1 MTRSAQGN
9 VLDRFRR
16 YQHLLMFGGGA
27 AITVVVLAAFVIN
40 AVSILRAY
48 IMVQHR
54 EVSLNA
60 NQLSA
65 LYTRNAA
72 IFQNNLRIVEVAW
85 RADERAAPALVDQFS
100 HHGQTLRL
108 QQAPDHVPVTLVG
121 ASFEVPPA
129 AAVSRY
135 IRLAEQM
142 SRALTA
148 VAERNGGVLNSW
160 LYTPDHGLLML
171 VAVPWPGDARM
182 AKLLSD
188 HAALVAALTGPN
200 GNFLAPDERPSR
212 DPRTGGVALRWLP
225 TYESPLNGN
234 PSIRAV
240 ATVFD
245 DKQKPFGV
253 VVCELPVSLVT
264 AALGKPGSDGA
275 LLFFEHDGRVITSAA
290 GHPVDSQAITVA
302 RFLGTAGISDATGA
316 IFRNGHMLFAWPV
329 GTTGSTLVFVEPWR
343 AIAKDVSGA
352 VGVTAAT
359 TGMIILVMW
368 TLILLFNRRV
378 FQPVL
383 TRSQRVFESE
393 QLSRT
398 LVETAPVGLG
408 LIAMESGK
416 PLLSSPTM
424 IDTAARV
431 VVPAPALSAEPVRR
445 HGQRGGASEA
455 KHVTHEALTLPT
467 REGGT
472 MDLSVSVVA
481 ARYQGQDV
489 LVTAFTDV
497 TAEKNLERQ
506 LREAKQAADSAN
518 AAKSAFLAAMSHEIR
533 TPLNAILGNLELLSH
548 SQLDALQRDRVK
560 TIRGSSDGLLAIVS
574 NVLDFSKIEAGEM
587 TLERIVFDAQEV
599 ASRALTI
606 FGPVARAKGLR
617 LSGEFGSSATQPM
630 QGDPHRLGQVMNNL
644 LSNAI
649 KFTDSG
655 GVTLRLSVQAGNNDQ
670 GSRDVQDDQ
679 ADWLV
684 IEVED
689 SGIGMS
695 HEQQAMLFQAFSQ
708 VDATISRRF
717 GGTGLGLALCA
728 RLTAA
733 MGGTIAVRSEPGK
746 GSIFT
751 VRVPLGDRE
760 AAAGSD
766 RPHFSGELVLFVA
779 DADAWHAY
787 ASAAL
792 EAWGLR
798 VQAYRHP
805 AQLDPETLEEADTLI
820 LCGERGTWHA
830 DDERDLLEESSWTID
845 CSTEGPAYPVATG
858 RVVKVSSYGL
868 KGLAAALRYTLQG
881 EPLEVGN
888 ETQRVLSRRL
898 KVLVAEDNAVNRQL
912 FEEQLKL
919 LGCEPQAVEDGQQA
933 LEWLSRQRFDVL
945 VTDLAMPVLDGY
957 GLARQALARW
967 PDMPIIAATA
977 SATPEDRMRCEAA
990 GMSRVLT
997 KPLQLDELSAVLSE
1011 VTGVPGM
1018 PVEAGRHDGK
1028 RDGVLG
1034 GRALPQRVR
1043 AAFLESCEASLAVL
1057 HAAYDAGDAARI
1069 LAELHSLRGA
1079 LALFGYKALAD
1090 ECAEIQTTV
1099 LQEGVRPALNMIDDF
1114 DSHLR
1119 AAIVADEGNWRQ
1131 VLERILELAAR
1142 PQRDDALL
1150 EIVRLVRMALPPVDR
1165 RDGEDATSVKGLL
1178 R

>member
-1 MTRSAQGN
+1 MTRSAQGS

-16 YQHLLMFGGGA
+16 YQRLLMFGGGA
-27 AITVVVLAAFVIN
+27 AITVVVLAAFIIN
-40 AVSILRAY
+40 AVSVVRAY
-48 IMVQHR
+48 IMVQHQ
-54 EVSLNA
+54 EVSLDA
-60 NQLSA
+60 NRLSA

-72 IFQNNLRIVEVAW
+72 IFRNNLRIFEVAW
-85 RADERAAPALVDQFS
+85 RANERADPALVDQFS
-100 HHGQTLRL
+100 HNGQMLRL
-108 QQAPDHVPVTLVG
+108 QQAPDHVPVTLAG
-121 ASFEVPPA
+121 TSSEVPPA
-129 AAVSRY
+129 VEVSRY
-135 IRLAEQM
+135 IRLAEQV
-142 SRALTA
+142 SRAFTA
-148 VAERNGGVLNSW
+148 VAERNGGVLNAW
-160 LYTPDHGLLML
+160 LYSTDHALVGM

-182 AKLLSD
+182 GKLLSD
-188 HAALVAALTGPN
+188 HAALVAALTGPHRTL
-200 GNFLAPDERPSR
+200 LAPEGAPLR
-212 DPRTGGVALRWLP
+212 DPRTGAVVLRWLP
-225 TYESPLNGN
+225 AYESPFSGN
-234 PSIRAV
+234 PAIRV
-240 ATVFD
+240 EGTVFD

-253 VVCELPVSLVT
+253 VVCELPVSVVT
-264 AALGKPGSDGA
+264 DAMGNTAFDGL
-275 LLFFEHDGRVITSAA
+275 LLFFARDGQLITSEA
-290 GHPVDSQAITVA
+290 GRAVDPEALAVA
-302 RFLGTAGISDATGA
+302 RSLGMSDSSKATGP
-316 IFRNGHMLFAWPV
+316 IFRDGHMLFGWPV
-329 GTTGSTLVFVEPWR
+329 GDRSATLVFVESWR
-343 AIAKDVSGA
+343 AIARDVSGPIS
-352 VGVTAAT
+352 VSAAT
-359 TGMIILVMW
+359 MGAIILVVW

-383 TRSQRVFESE
+383 ARSQRVFESE
-393 QLSRT
+393 HLSRT

-408 LIAMESGK
+408 LIAVESGK

-431 VVPAPALSAEPVRR
+431 VVPALALSAELVRR

-599 ASRALTI
+599 ASRALTM

-630 QGDPHRLGQVMNNL
+630 QGDPHRLGQVLNNL

-649 KFTDSG
+649 KFTERG
-655 GVTLRLSVQAGNNDQ
+655 EVTLRLSVQADNKGQ
-670 GSRDVQDDQ
+670 GSRADQDDQ
-679 ADWLV
+679 ASWLV

-751 VRVPLGDRE
+751 VRVPSGDRE

-787 ASAAL
+787 AAAAL

-830 DDERDLLEESSWTID
+830 DDERDLLEESSWMID
-845 CSTEGPAYPVATG
+845 CSTEGPAYPFATG

-919 LGCEPQAVEDGQQA
+919 LGCEPQVAEDGQQA
-933 LEWLSRQRFDVL
+933 LECLSRDRFDVL

-957 GLARQALARW
+957 GLARAAQARW
-967 PDMPIIAATA
+967 PEMPIVAATA
-977 SATPEDRMRCEAA
+977 SATLEERTRCEAA

-997 KPLQLDELSAVLSE
+997 KPLQLDELSAALSE

-1018 PVEAGRHDGK
+1018 PVEAGGHDGK
-1028 RDGVLG
+1028 RSGVLG
-1034 GRALPQRVR
+1034 GRALPQQVR
-1043 AAFLESCEASLAVL
+1043 ATFLESCEASLAVL

-1079 LALFGYKALAD
+1079 LAVFGYKALAD
-1090 ECAEIQTTV
+1090 ECVEIQTTV
-1099 LQEGVRPALNMIDDF
+1099 SQEGVRPVQNMIDDF
-1114 DSHLR
+1114 DGHLR
-1119 AAIVADEGNWRQ
+1119 AAIVADEGNLRQ
-1131 VLERILELAAR
+1131 VLARILELAER
-1142 PQRDDALL
+1142 PERDDALL
-1150 EIVRLVRMALPPVDR
+1150 EIARLVRMALPPADP